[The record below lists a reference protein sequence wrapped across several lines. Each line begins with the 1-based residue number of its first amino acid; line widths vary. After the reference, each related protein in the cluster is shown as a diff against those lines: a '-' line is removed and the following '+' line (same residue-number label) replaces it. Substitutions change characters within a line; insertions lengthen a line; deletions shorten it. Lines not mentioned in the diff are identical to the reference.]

1 MTYEDIEVN
10 SRLKCFYLKGSAMCP
25 IGAGVMSGAMGKD
38 GLPKPKVLKDGR
50 VIPPT
55 PQQQVHTFPL
65 PFRRHIVKLCPI
77 LTIDLCPN
85 IKQILFQIFTVPN
98 SFFFQPKLHK
108 MLRLLHIK
116 MKNYGIEILKSWH
129 IVPSSRRKTIWI
141 IWYFNNTNMFIHFY
155 NFTKQNVKLLGK
167 P

>member
-85 IKQILFQIFTVPN
+85 IKQLLFQIFTVLTN
-98 SFFFQPKLHK
+98 LEIIFHACQTHFSLHK

-116 MKNYGIEILKSWH
+116 MKNYGIEILKS
-129 IVPSSRRKTIWI
+129 
-141 IWYFNNTNMFIHFY
+141 
-155 NFTKQNVKLLGK
+155 
-167 P
+167 